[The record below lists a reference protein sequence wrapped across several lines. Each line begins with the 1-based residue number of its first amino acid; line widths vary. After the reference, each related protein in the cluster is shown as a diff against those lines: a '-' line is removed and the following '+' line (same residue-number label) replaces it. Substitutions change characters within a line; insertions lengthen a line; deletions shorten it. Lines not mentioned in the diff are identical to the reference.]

1 MSESPRQKHPTES
14 RTGWQLG
21 ALLAAAGAAV
31 VLSLNAWA
39 AEPEAARMP
48 AMPADHAAYGAP
60 DPHHPDPHHPGHGP
74 EGMGMMGMGHH
85 GHHGH
90 HGGMGMGMG
99 MMPMDV
105 HHLDKLLSD
114 AKVSEAQRG
123 QIRQI
128 NDKARVELQALR
140 EQAMAAHEAASAP
153 TDLMGLLSQ
162 AKVDAAAAEK
172 SRQQMLAQH
181 DAMSKRMLQTAV
193 DIANVLTPE
202 QRAAIGQEVQK
213 RHAHFMHHHAGMP
226 GMAHPEVK

>member
-1 MSESPRQKHPTES
+1 MSESPRKNHPAEA
-14 RTGWQLG
+14 RTGWQMG

-48 AMPADHAAYGAP
+48 PMPADHAAYGAL
-60 DPHHPDPHHPGHGP
+60 DPHHPDPHHPGHGGP

-85 GHHGH
+85 GHHG
-90 HGGMGMGMG
+90 GMG
-99 MMPMDV
+99 MMPFDG

-114 AKVSEAQRG
+114 AKVSDAQRT
-123 QIRQI
+123 QIHQI
-128 NDKARVELQALR
+128 SEKARADLQALR
-140 EQAMAAHEAASAP
+140 EQAMAAADAASGPA
-153 TDLMGLLSQ
+153 DLMGLLTQ
-162 AKVDAAAAEK
+162 PKVDAAAAEK